1 MPWPVAASEVSKP
14 GIWEYRLDCAL
25 KNPGPFSLNTYDID
39 WSESGFMLAGVN
51 VRFNIQQLESNFPSL
66 CALKEELQCLQNQ
79 KNLK

>member
-1 MPWPVAASEVSKP
+1 
-14 GIWEYRLDCAL
+14 
-25 KNPGPFSLNTYDID
+25 
-39 WSESGFMLAGVN
+39 MLAGVN